1 MAKKTKELSALEV
14 GRMKAQGFWAVGGV
28 PGLYLAINT
37 TAAKSWVLR
46 MVIGDKRRDMGL
58 GGFPGVT
65 LAQAREAARTARA
78 SVVQGIDPITAKK
91 AAASALSAQQ
101 TTEKTFQQAAAAF
114 IDSHGDTW
122 KNAKHRAQ
130 WTSTLE
136 AYAYPVIGKLLISD
150 VGKEHVLTILV
161 PIWKTKTETAK
172 RLRGRIEAVIDWAT
186 AHGYR
191 TGENPA
197 RWKGHLDKILA
208 TPSKV
213 KKVIHHPA
221 LSVDAMPGFMAEL
234 RTHSGLSAKA
244 LEFLVLTAARSGE
257 VRGATWRE
265 VNMSGA
271 AWVIPGERMKAGRE
285 HRVPLSKQALELLRD
300 LPRLEGNDLVFPAPR
315 GGQLSDM
322 AMTAVIRRMNYKN
335 ADRKIV
341 VPHGMRSTFRDWC
354 GERTNYPRDLAEL
367 ALAHALENK
376 VEAAYRRG
384 DAMEKRR
391 AMMQTWAEHCDRVP
405 DGVVIPIGKKSA

>member
-14 GRMKAQGFWAVGGV
+14 GRMKTRGFWAVGGV
-28 PGLYLAINT
+28 PGLYLVINAA
-37 TAAKSWVLR
+37 AAKSWILR
-46 MVIGDKRRDMGL
+46 LVIGDKRRDMGL

-65 LAQAREAARTARA
+65 LSQAREAARTARG
-78 SVVQGIDPITAKK
+78 SVVQGVDPITAKK
-91 AAASALSAQQ
+91 AASSALSAQQ
-101 TTEKTFQQAAAAF
+101 TTEKTFKQAAAAY

-122 KNAKHRAQ
+122 KNAKDRAQ

-136 AYAYPVIGKLLISD
+136 TYAYPVVGNLLTCD
-150 VGKEHVLTILV
+150 VGKEHVLAILS

-172 RLRGRIEAVIDWAT
+172 RLRGRIELILDWAT

-197 RWKGHLDKILA
+197 RWKGHLDKLLA
-208 TPSKV
+208 MPSKV
-213 KKVIHHPA
+213 KKVVHHSA
-221 LSVDAMPGFMAEL
+221 LSIDAMPGFMGEL
-234 RTHSGLSAKA
+234 RGHSGVSAKA
-244 LEFLVLTAARSGE
+244 LEFLILTAARSGE
-257 VRGATWRE
+257 VRGATWAEFDMR
-265 VNMSGA
+265 GA

-285 HRVPLSKQALELLRD
+285 HRVPLSKQALELLHS
-300 LPRLEGNDLVFPAPR
+300 LPRIEGNNLVFSAPR
-315 GGQLSDM
+315 GGLLSDM
-322 AMTAVIRRMNYKN
+322 AMTAVTRRMNYQN
-335 ADRKIV
+335 ADKKIV

-367 ALAHALENK
+367 ALSHSLENK

-391 AMMQTWAEHCDRVP
+391 GMMQTWADHCDRVA
-405 DGVVIPIGKKSA
+405 DGVVVPIGKKSA